1 MFPGMNKRQ
10 AEQMMRQMGI
20 KQEPIEA
27 LEVIIRTPTKDL
39 VIASPEVVKINMMGQ
54 DTFQI
59 TGRIQERSIS
69 TEPEINP
76 EDIDTVMMSAEVT
89 KEEALLASNPESKKV
104 KKNEKTK
111 ELCMFFSIR

>member
-89 KEEALLASNPESKKV
+89 KEEALLAIKETKGDLAQAILNLKK
-104 KKNEKTK
+104 
-111 ELCMFFSIR
+111 